1 MLVKSDMFLS
11 DKGYFLSEKVKC
23 YKGQT
28 KGFLSGKVHCTG
40 KGVGQ
45 KEIFVGKKRIEVG
58 QKVIFVGKMRI
69 EVGQKVIFV
78 GKTGYGTAKGSDKR
92 DKC

>member
-1 MLVKSDMFLS
+1 M
-11 DKGYFLSEKVKC
+11 
-23 YKGQT
+23 
-28 KGFLSGKVHCTG
+28 SGKVHCTG

-45 KEIFVGKKRIEVG
+45 KVIFVGKKRIEVG